1 MYDFTK
7 LHHCVSPRVF
17 SLRSPVWTKKSVPD
31 AASRVRVAAV
41 STEFCPRSPAAPK
54 ENDLAGG
61 DPEPTTK
68 VRVAVAVWPAPS
80 VAITLTIRLP
90 ALAYAWTTAGPVPV
104 APSPKAQ
111 AYAYGGAPPAGVAVK
126 DTGSPTTGS
135 RGAAEASTNRGRSG
149 PGDTMLNECWKDPEK
164 LDTASIRSEVT
175 VYRMNPYPKPGVF
188 VPMIAA

>member
-41 STEFCPRSPAAPK
+41 STEVCPRSPAAPK

-61 DPEPTTK
+61 DPEATTTGGGA
-68 VRVAVAVWPAPS
+68 VPVGPPPPVAT
-80 VAITLTIRLP
+80 TLTIRVP
-90 ALAYAWTTAGPVPV
+90 ALAYACTTAGPVPV

-111 AYAYGGAPPAGVAVK
+111 AYAYGGGAPPRR
-126 DTGSPTTGS
+126 
-135 RGAAEASTNRGRSG
+135 RGGG
-149 PGDTMLNECWKDPEK
+149 PG
-164 LDTASIRSEVT
+164 
-175 VYRMNPYPKPGVF
+175 
-188 VPMIAA
+188 